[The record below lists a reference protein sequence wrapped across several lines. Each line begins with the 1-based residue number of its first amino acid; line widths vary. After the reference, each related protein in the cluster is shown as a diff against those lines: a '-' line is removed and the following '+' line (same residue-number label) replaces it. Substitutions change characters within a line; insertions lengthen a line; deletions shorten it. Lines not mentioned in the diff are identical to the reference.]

1 MVWRPFPLDRVTI
14 DDWKPV
20 FRPVAWFALALYL
33 LFFLYAYSRHGQFL
47 LLDWVNLA
55 IHEAGHPLFGVFAG
69 REEVGP
75 GYTLMIL
82 GGTLLEL
89 IVPFALAVVFFFR
102 REVPGVAFCLFWFFE
117 NFLYI
122 GHYMATARTMD
133 IVLVGGGEHDWEV
146 LFTHW
151 NILVHDQQIG
161 QAMNLLGWLGM
172 LLAVAWFAYRSF
184 QDGGRAEQ
192 VTFNGIADHLG

>member
-1 MVWRPFPLDRVTI
+1 MEWPSVPPTLEQM

-20 FRPVAWFALALYL
+20 SRLVAWVALAFYI
-33 LFFLYAYSRHGQFL
+33 LFLLYAAFDRTGFL
-47 LLDWVNLA
+47 VLDYANLA

-69 REEVGP
+69 PDEVGF
-75 GYTLMIL
+75 GYVLMIL

-89 IVPFALAVVFFFR
+89 IVPFACAVSFFFR
-102 REVPGVAFCLFWFFE
+102 REVPGAAFCLFWFFE

-133 IVLVGGGEHDWEV
+133 IHLAGSGDHDWEI
-146 LFTHW
+146 LFTHL

-161 QAMNLLGWLGM
+161 HATQFFGWLGM
-172 LLAVAWFAYRSF
+172 LVAVAWLAWRSF
-184 QDGGRAEQ
+184 RSA
-192 VTFNGIADHLG
+192 TA

>member
-1 MVWRPFPLDRVTI
+1 MVRRLSFLERVTI

-20 FRPVAWFALALYL
+20 FRPAAWFALALYA
-33 LFFLYAYSRHGQFL
+33 LFLLYAFSRHGQFL
-47 LLDWVNLA
+47 FLDWVNLA

-69 REEVGP
+69 PDEVGP

-89 IVPFALAVVFFFR
+89 IVPFTLASVFFFR

-122 GHYMATARTMD
+122 GHYMATSRTMD
-133 IVLVGGGEHDWEV
+133 ILLVGGDEHDWEV

-161 QAMNLLGWLGM
+161 QAMNLLAWLGM
-172 LLAVAWFAYRSF
+172 LSTVAWFAHRSF
-184 QDGGRAEQ
+184 RGSSPARHATLHGMGDRA
-192 VTFNGIADHLG
+192 G